1 MIYIRRRMGRKKKRS
16 NKYWTQITECAV
28 SAYNLSE
35 PEPVLRERIY
45 RRFLFPAFMKLA
57 ENLINKMKPD
67 YIDSSFQD
75 LQTDL
80 VTYLTERLD
89 KFNPA
94 AGKAYSYYTRTAFNY
109 LIAENQK
116 GYSKL
121 KNDLEPINVDE
132 ERNVMIEIHNDE
144 MAETLRYFMDAYVEY
159 CYQNLNYI
167 FTNTTDIHVADSVL
181 HLFEN
186 RENIEQFNK
195 KALYIFVRERTG
207 LETNN
212 ITRVVKVLK
221 EIYQTKFKEYE
232 QNQYVKLPF

>member
-1 MIYIRRRMGRKKKRS
+1 MKKQMGRKKKKS
-16 NKYWTQITECAV
+16 NRYWTQITEFAV
-28 SAYNLSE
+28 TAYNESYDA
-35 PEPVLRERIY
+35 PILRERIY
-45 RRFLFPAFMKLA
+45 RRFLFPALMKLA

-80 VTYLTERLD
+80 VTYLTERLN
-89 KFNPA
+89 KFNPK

-116 GYSKL
+116 GYAKVKS
-121 KNDLEPINVDE
+121 DREPLNVDE
-132 ERNVMIEIHNDE
+132 ERNVFIEIHNDE
-144 MAETLRYFMDAYVEY
+144 MSETINYFMDAYVNY
-159 CYQNLNYI
+159 CYENLNSLFSNSI
-167 FTNTTDIHVADSVL
+167 DIHVADSVL

-195 KALYIFVRERTG
+195 KALYIFIRERTG

-221 EIYQTKFKEYE
+221 EIYQDNFKTYE
-232 QNQYVKLPF
+232 SSNYMILPF

>member
-1 MIYIRRRMGRKKKRS
+1 MGRKKKKS
-16 NKYWTQITECAV
+16 NKYWTQITELAV
-28 SAYNLSE
+28 TAYNLSV

-45 RRFLFPAFMKLA
+45 RRFLFPALMKLA

-80 VTYLTERLD
+80 VTYLTERLS
-89 KFNPA
+89 KFNPS
-94 AGKAYSYYTRTAFNY
+94 AGKAYSYYTRTSFNY

-116 GYSKL
+116 GYAKVKSNL
-121 KNDLEPINVDE
+121 QPLNVDE
-132 ERNVMIEIHNDE
+132 ERNVLIEMHNDE
-144 MAETLRYFMDAYVEY
+144 MSETIEYYMNAYVNY
-159 CYQNLNYI
+159 CYDNLNHI
-167 FTNTTDIHVADSVL
+167 FSNSVDIHVADSVL

-186 RENIEQFNK
+186 RENIEHFNK
-195 KALYIFVRERTG
+195 KALYIFIRERTG

-221 EIYQTKFKEYE
+221 QIYQDKFKEYE
-232 QNQYVKLPF
+232 TNNFMILPF